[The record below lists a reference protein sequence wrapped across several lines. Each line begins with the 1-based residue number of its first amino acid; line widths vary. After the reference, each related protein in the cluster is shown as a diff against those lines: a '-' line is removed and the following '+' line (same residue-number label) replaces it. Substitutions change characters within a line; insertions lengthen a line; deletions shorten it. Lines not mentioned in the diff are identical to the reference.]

1 MYFVVTQDHPYAEV
15 FELTVYTLYF
25 ILTNIFDC
33 LQELLK
39 RKEFQFGVKDDSFRF
54 CFTGDK
60 LELSGFPDVGELQG
74 WEVALTRGGPAV
86 VSIL

>member
-15 FELTVYTLYF
+15 IESTVYTLYF
-25 ILTNIFDC
+25 ILTIIFDC
-33 LQELLK
+33 LQERLEK
-39 RKEFQFGVKDDSFRF
+39 KEFQFGVKDDSFRF
-54 CFTGDK
+54 CFIDDK

-74 WEVALTRGGPAV
+74 WKVALTRGGPAV